1 MSRPLRLEFPG
12 AIYHVTARGNA
23 RETIFLDDDD
33 KLSFLAV
40 LAETVSRFGWL
51 CHAYCL
57 MDNHYHLLIETPD
70 GNLSQG
76 MRQVN
81 GVYTQRFNR
90 RHARVG
96 HLFQGRFKAILVER
110 ESYLLEL
117 CRYIVLNPV
126 RTKMVT
132 DINRYLWSSYPA
144 TVGSQPAP
152 AWLTTDW
159 VLSQFNSRRTMAR
172 RKYAEFVAQGQN
184 LSSPWP
190 ALKGQVLLGS
200 AQFVEQMQPL
210 LAGIRDITE
219 VPRGQRLAHRPDLAA
234 LFPARVCE
242 DKQARDEAIRRAY
255 LEYGYTMA
263 AIARLTKIH
272 YSTVSKII
280 KGAR

>member
-12 AIYHVTARGNA
+12 AIYHITARGNA
-23 RETIFLDDDD
+23 REAIFLDDED

-40 LAETVSRFGWL
+40 LAEVVSRFGWL

-126 RTKMVT
+126 RANMAK

-152 AWLTTDW
+152 AWLATDW
-159 VLSQFNSRRTMAR
+159 VLGQFGKRRALAQC
-172 RKYAEFVAQGQN
+172 KYAEFVVQGQN

-210 LAGIRDITE
+210 LAGVRDIKE
-219 VPRGQRLAHRPDLAA
+219 VPRGQRLAHRPDLAM
-234 LFPARVCE
+234 LFPIPICE
-242 DKQARDEAIRRAY
+242 DKQARDDAIRRAY

-263 AIARLTKIH
+263 AIARETKIH

-280 KGAR
+280 KRER

>member
-23 RETIFLDDDD
+23 REVIFLDDDD

-57 MDNHYHLLIETPD
+57 MDNHYHLLIETPN
-70 GNLSQG
+70 GNLSRG

-96 HLFQGRFKAILVER
+96 HLLQGRFKAILVER
-110 ESYLLEL
+110 DSYLLEL

-126 RTKMVT
+126 RANMVT
-132 DINRYLWSSYPA
+132 NINRYLWSSYPS
-144 TVGSQPAP
+144 TVGRQAAP
-152 AWLTTDW
+152 DWLTTDW
-159 VLSQFNSRRTMAR
+159 VLSQFGKRRTSAQ

-200 AQFVEQMQPL
+200 AQFVEQVQPL
-210 LAGIRDITE
+210 LAGIRDIRE
-219 VPRGQRLAHRPDLAA
+219 VPRDQRLAHRPDLVA
-234 LFPARVCE
+234 LFPAHVCKN
-242 DKQARDEAIRRAY
+242 KQARDEAIRCAY
-255 LEYGYTMA
+255 LECGYTMA
-263 AIARLTKIH
+263 AIARETKIH

-280 KGAR
+280 KGER